1 MSLFHKGPKDKLPQY
16 VLVDRLPSSVGPRL
30 LGRIVLDIQSPADY
44 YRPEDPSR
52 DLVNE
57 TLEIVDSNFSTL
69 FSINRNLAVE
79 AKIGQ
84 IVGVAVDDGRS
95 AEKKFEGR
103 IVRTRFLTQHKDA
116 LKKLLEVR
124 RAEIVELLS
133 DAKKGRGYMIV
144 GIKTA
149 ADASV
154 SAKQASH
161 RTTKIGVEFPVNQ
174 ASAAASHGALQT
186 AAANPQAKMDFTNDA
201 SVATSTHMDGEQIFA
216 VRYRIVTLKRKHGQD
231 SVDYGD
237 VKRVNVEDG
246 VYGQEGKEPIF
257 DEGDTIDDEEGSA
270 PWDDDD
276 FDLSNESMKSV
287 IKKTGLNAVIAK
299 ANE

>member
-1 MSLFHKGPKDKLPQY
+1 MFCWQARCAVCSKMSLFHKGPKNKLPQY

-30 LGRIVLDIQSPADY
+30 LGRIVLDIQSPTDY

-69 FSINRNLAVE
+69 FSINRNSAVE

-201 SVATSTHMDGEQIFA
+201 SVATSTHMDGEQIFRCA
-216 VRYRIVTLKRKHGQD
+216 VPNCD
-231 SVDYGD
+231 A
-237 VKRVNVEDG
+237 E
-246 VYGQEGKEPIF
+246 
-257 DEGDTIDDEEGSA
+257 
-270 PWDDDD
+270 
-276 FDLSNESMKSV
+276 
-287 IKKTGLNAVIAK
+287 AK
-299 ANE
+299 ARPGLCGLRRCKARKRRGRRVRSRREGADFRRRRHNR